1 MLLYSFLFAISF
13 MLKLTLQ
20 KSSLVSNR
28 LAITFNMSC
37 YCLVFRYLLAYFQ
50 VFTVMKKGIE
60 KTANVEVMLY
70 RSWANVEVKSVGMV
84 EDNSIFER

>member
-37 YCLVFRYLLAYFQ
+37 YCLVFRYLLPYFQ
-50 VFTVMKKGIE
+50 VFAAMKKAIE
-60 KTANVEVMLY
+60 KTTNVELMLF
-70 RSWANVEVKSVGMV
+70 RSWTNVRLRE
-84 EDNSIFER
+84 